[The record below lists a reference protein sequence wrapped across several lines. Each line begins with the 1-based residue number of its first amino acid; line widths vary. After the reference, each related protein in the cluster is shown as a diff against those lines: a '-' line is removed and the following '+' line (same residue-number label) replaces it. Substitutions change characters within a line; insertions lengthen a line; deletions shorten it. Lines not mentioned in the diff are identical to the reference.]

1 MDDFKVYR
9 SKEVVE
15 LRPYIVGENLGDN
28 VVISWSDLNNGSPM
42 LGDMIARNPKK
53 HEHSWLISEDY
64 FNKKLELIIE

>member
-1 MDDFKVYR
+1 
-9 SKEVVE
+9 
-15 LRPYIVGENLGDN
+15 
-28 VVISWSDLNNGSPM
+28 M